1 MLLILL
7 IYMYYIYL
15 EKEIIQRVPLSNKGQ
30 KHETANGLKGI
41 RPNGLHQAHLPCGPW
56 AACGPG
62 QLVMQPLEIINL

>member
-15 EKEIIQRVPLSNKGQ
+15 EKEIIQGVPLSNKGQ

-41 RPNGLHQAHLPCGPW
+41 RPNGLHQAHLPCGP
-56 AACGPG
+56 G